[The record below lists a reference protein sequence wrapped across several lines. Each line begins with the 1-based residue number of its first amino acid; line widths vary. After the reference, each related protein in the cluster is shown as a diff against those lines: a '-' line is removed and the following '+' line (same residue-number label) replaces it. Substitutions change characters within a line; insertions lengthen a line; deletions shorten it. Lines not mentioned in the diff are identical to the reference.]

1 MVTGRRLFKGEDLTD
16 TLAAVVRDKPDL
28 SPAPPQL
35 RRLLEACLQKDPRE
49 RLRDIGDVWR
59 LTDFAPTENEA
70 RTKSGAR
77 TWLWPAVA
85 GIFSV
90 VAAAGLWG
98 WFRPTRS
105 EPRPLVHFVTP
116 APQGIFTFP
125 IALNPDGSIVAFV
138 GIFDSRIFL
147 RSMEDPVAKPVDGT
161 EGAQFPI
168 FSPDGKWLA
177 FITGAGVPFELK
189 KIPLSGGAAFTLAT
203 GLQGSLPFSWSEDGY
218 LLLGGTSILR
228 VPEAGGQPVEIATAD
243 TGKGELFL
251 GGAQLLPGGDSIL
264 ASVVTTSGGALNL
277 RCVAIDAKT
286 GQRKRVL
293 LESVGEVRFLPT
305 GSRPGIGHLVYG
317 RSGSLFA
324 ATFNATTLEVGQPAL
339 VWEGI
344 QNLGGLNPQGFSP
357 SGTLAYP
364 TGTGQNAPPSTFIW
378 VDRQGTEQAVPSE
391 TQPYAFPRLS
401 PDASRLAFHSE
412 TSEQHLNQRIWVRDF
427 ARGTTT
433 PLTFE
438 VNSQNPV
445 WTPDNKWLVYTQVE
459 NYLGGTGKLAAV
471 PTDGSGPPVLLTDEG
486 PTPIPTSIS
495 SDGKLVVGVNGV
507 GSEVWVLPLN
517 LHPKASHP
525 ETAKPQ
531 PFLDNRFIRGEL
543 QFSPDGKWVAYQ
555 SNESARN
562 EIYVVPY
569 PGPGA
574 KTQVSSDG
582 GAQPR
587 WNRNGRELFFQNGGR
602 MMAVDV
608 ETGAAF
614 RAGTPRML
622 FEKPYVA
629 YDVHPDGKRFLMLK
643 PASGTG
649 VNSGELHVVL
659 NFFDEVRRRVPLP
672 K

>member
-1 MVTGRRLFKGEDLTD
+1 LR
-16 TLAAVVRDKPDL
+16 
-28 SPAPPQL
+28 QL
-35 RRLLEACLQKDPRE
+35 N
-49 RLRDIGDVWR
+49 
-59 LTDFAPTENEA
+59 T
-70 RTKSGAR
+70 
-77 TWLWPAVA
+77 
-85 GIFSV
+85 
-90 VAAAGLWG
+90 
-98 WFRPTRS
+98 
-105 EPRPLVHFVTP
+105 
-116 APQGIFTFP
+116 
-125 IALNPDGSIVAFV
+125 
-138 GIFDSRIFL
+138 
-147 RSMEDPVAKPVDGT
+147 
-161 EGAQFPI
+161 
-168 FSPDGKWLA
+168 
-177 FITGAGVPFELK
+177 
-189 KIPLSGGAAFTLAT
+189 
-203 GLQGSLPFSWSEDGY
+203 
-218 LLLGGTSILR
+218 
-228 VPEAGGQPVEIATAD
+228 
-243 TGKGELFL
+243 
-251 GGAQLLPGGDSIL
+251 
-264 ASVVTTSGGALNL
+264 
-277 RCVAIDAKT
+277 
-286 GQRKRVL
+286 
-293 LESVGEVRFLPT
+293 
-305 GSRPGIGHLVYG
+305 
-317 RSGSLFA
+317 
-324 ATFNATTLEVGQPAL
+324 
-339 VWEGI
+339 
-344 QNLGGLNPQGFSP
+344 
-357 SGTLAYP
+357 
-364 TGTGQNAPPSTFIW
+364 
-378 VDRQGTEQAVPSE
+378 
-391 TQPYAFPRLS
+391 
-401 PDASRLAFHSE
+401 
-412 TSEQHLNQRIWVRDF
+412 RIWVRDF